1 MSDTNSQAYLRQLL
15 DYLKAHSTMY
25 NEMLQRSGANCFKCM
40 HKWKLNFTSGI
51 TFISVVS
58 LLNKFTNTYGFKQG
72 EEFSSKEGGKNPVG
86 TPNLESQLQT
96 DPDIFNFIASKLKK
110 DEYSYKFASS
120 AIGSLGEKQQGSGL
134 RVSGYDSNTLGSNV
148 PNEDRN
154 VEGLL
159 INGAGLVFAVFDGH
173 KGHLCSEALKQQLL
187 DTACEQIGPILST
200 RCPLLANTSLTPIV
214 LDQHTGTHTCPVTCP
229 IGFPSCDI
237 ETGLAPSAGDEIAM
251 SLQETFVSM
260 DQRLEQRA
268 RQAAQKYQRS
278 KVMFTLLYWVY
289 KCICSSFTDSQYTI
303 FVRLLTI
310 TIISIPMFHR

>member
-1 MSDTNSQAYLRQLL
+1 MGLY
-15 DYLKAHSTMY
+15 
-25 NEMLQRSGANCFKCM
+25 
-40 HKWKLNFTSGI
+40 
-51 TFISVVS
+51 S
-58 LLNKFTNTYGFKQG
+58 L
-72 EEFSSKEGGKNPVG
+72 
-86 TPNLESQLQT
+86 
-96 DPDIFNFIASKLKK
+96 
-110 DEYSYKFASS
+110 
-120 AIGSLGEKQQGSGL
+120 
-134 RVSGYDSNTLGSNV
+134 
-148 PNEDRN
+148 
-154 VEGLL
+154 
-159 INGAGLVFAVFDGH
+159 
-173 KGHLCSEALKQQLL
+173 
-187 DTACEQIGPILST
+187 GPILST
-200 RCPLLANTSLTPIV
+200 CPLLASLTPIV